1 MTTEHY
7 HPRKQALHLNTDPSV
22 DAFLAQIPS
31 LRKILSQSII
41 GQDLVLDQ
49 LLICALS
56 GSHALLVG
64 APGLAKTLMVKSLA
78 NAFHWRFSRIQ
89 FTPDLMPSDITGYEL
104 LGRDTQTNEMS
115 MRFRKGPIFANLVLA
130 DEINRAAPKT
140 QSALLEAM
148 AERHVTVGGESY
160 SLEEPF
166 LVVATQNPIEQEGTY
181 PLPEAQLDRF
191 MMEIHVGYPTH
202 AQEKEIVFKTTG
214 NETSMADSKLTR
226 EAFLELRLA
235 VRSVPA
241 PDHIVDFAVSLCS
254 ATRPGSDNKM
264 VDDYVAFGAGPR
276 GSQNLVLAA
285 KARALLLGRAA
296 PILEDLMSVAIPVLR
311 HRIIVNHRAIG
322 DGVDTIQIIESLAKS
337 TPVLATNH

>member
-1 MTTEHY
+1 M
-7 HPRKQALHLNTDPSV
+7 NTQPISDHRSV
-22 DAFLAQIPS
+22 EGIVEQIP
-31 LRKILSQSII
+31 LVRQLLHQVIV
-41 GQDLVLDQ
+41 GQDAVLDQ
-49 LLICALS
+49 LLICTLS

-104 LGRDTQTNEMS
+104 LGRNARSGDMS
-115 MRFRKGPIFANLVLA
+115 MQFRKGPVFANLVLA

-148 AERHVTVGGESY
+148 AERHVTIGGQTY
-160 SLEEPF
+160 PLEEPF

-202 AQEKEIVFKTTG
+202 AQEKEIVLKTTG
-214 NETSMADSKLTR
+214 HESVIAESKLTQ
-226 EAFLELRLA
+226 EAFLQMRSA
-235 VRSVPA
+235 VRSVPV
-241 PDHIVDFAVSLCS
+241 PEHIVDYAVSLC
-254 ATRPGSDNKM
+254 AGTRPGGNVKM
-264 VDDYVAFGAGPR
+264 IDDYVAFGAGPR

-285 KARALLLGRAA
+285 KARALIQGRTA
-296 PILEDLMSVAIPVLR
+296 PILDDLLDVATAVLR

-322 DGVDTIQIIESLAKS
+322 DGIDTTQIVASLIKS
-337 TPVLATNH
+337 MPMPKI

>member
-1 MTTEHY
+1 
-7 HPRKQALHLNTDPSV
+7 LNTIATA
-22 DAFLAQIPS
+22 DAYIEQIQH
-31 LRKILSQSII
+31 LRKILSQSIV

-49 LLICALS
+49 LLVCALS

-78 NAFHWRFSRIQ
+78 GAFHWKFSRVQ

-104 LGRDTQTNEMS
+104 LGRNEQTNEMS

-160 SLEEPF
+160 PLEEPF

-202 AQEKEIVFKTTG
+202 LQEKEIVLKTTG
-214 NETSMADSKLTR
+214 HETKLAESKLTR
-226 EAFLELRLA
+226 EAFLGLRLA
-235 VRSVPA
+235 VRSVPI
-241 PDHIVDFAVSLCS
+241 PDHIADFAVSLCS
-254 ATRPGSDNKM
+254 GTRPGSGNKM
-264 VDDYVAFGAGPR
+264 IDDYVAFGAGPR

-285 KARALLLGRAA
+285 KARSLMEGRTA
-296 PILEDLMSVAIPVLR
+296 PILEDLMAVSIPVLR

-322 DGVDTIQIIESLAKS
+322 DGVEPTQIIESLTKS
-337 TPVLATNH
+337 TPIPASVRG